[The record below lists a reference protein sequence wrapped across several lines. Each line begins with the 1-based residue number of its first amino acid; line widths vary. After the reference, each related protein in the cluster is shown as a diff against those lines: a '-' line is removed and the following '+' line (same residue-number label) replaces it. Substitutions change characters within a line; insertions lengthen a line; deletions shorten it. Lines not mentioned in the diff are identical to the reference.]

1 MVANIKVYRVHS
13 WLRLLMTSFLTSQ
26 KPASTFHT
34 MTGIP
39 QWGIFLVNIDMVSI
53 GFESKDCGIFS
64 NKVTLSDSAGELRTT
79 LLALYLPHLDFK
91 NPT

>member
-1 MVANIKVYRVHS
+1 MKVYS
-13 WLRLLMTSFLTSQ
+13 WLRLLMSSFLTSQ

-53 GFESKDCGIFS
+53 CYESKECGIFS
-64 NKVTLSDSAGELRTT
+64 IRVTLSGSAGKLRTT
-79 LLALYLPHLDFK
+79 FLALVNQFLPILI
-91 NPT
+91 